1 LNKRNIFKNFK
12 KFETFFINIS
22 LNNNFPKGG
31 DELNN
36 LNPEKDFSNE
46 DLITSLIESYW
57 ISVKKLA
64 FTYVKDWVL
73 AEDITQEVFIKCYK
87 NLDQFRRESSYKTWL
102 YRVTVN
108 RCKDEF
114 KSKWFKTLWIF
125 DEVKEKVGENIVSA
139 EVAYL
144 KNYEETILSELVL
157 TLPVKYREVII
168 FYYYEGLSLEEIEN
182 LLELNIN
189 TIKTRL
195 RRGKMLLKK
204 LFERTGD

>member
-1 LNKRNIFKNFK
+1 M
-12 KFETFFINIS
+12 
-22 LNNNFPKGG
+22 
-31 DELNN
+31 NN
-36 LNPEKDFSNE
+36 LIPEKEFSNE
-46 DLITSLIESYW
+46 ELITSLIESYW
-57 ISVKKLA
+57 VSVKKLA

-108 RCKDEF
+108 RCKDEL

-125 DEVKEKVGENIVSA
+125 EEVKDKVGKNIASA
-139 EVAYL
+139 EISYF
-144 KNYEETILSELVL
+144 KNYEETVISELVL
-157 TLPVKYREVII
+157 ALPVKYREVII
-168 FYYYEGLSLEEIEN
+168 LYYYEELSLEEIQI
-182 LLELNIN
+182 LLGLNIN

-204 LFERTGD
+204 VYERNGD